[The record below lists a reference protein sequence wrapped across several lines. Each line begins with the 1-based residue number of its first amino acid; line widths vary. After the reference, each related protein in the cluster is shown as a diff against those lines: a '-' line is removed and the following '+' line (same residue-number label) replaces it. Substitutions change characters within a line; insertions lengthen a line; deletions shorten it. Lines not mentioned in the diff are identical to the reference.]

1 MVKMNY
7 NVLFC
12 YAVAAKCLKWTVEHI
27 ISKEKEIIDLK
38 GMPMPRPAEVHAV
51 MVGQLSIF

>member
-1 MVKMNY
+1 MVQKNLELQT
-7 NVLFC
+7 LFKD
-12 YAVAAKCLKWTVEHI
+12 AKYY
-27 ISKEKEIIDLK
+27 LK